1 MNQIFVPI
9 QITKDEF
16 MITNAVFNPKNI
28 DTMHRRS
35 ILMKSN
41 FRASQ
46 LNQDRARDA
55 YKKLTNFKEQILFFK
70 QILQDLR
77 YYQQKKNSLFTTDL
91 FKKC

>member
-1 MNQIFVPI
+1 
-9 QITKDEF
+9 

-55 YKKLTNFKEQILFFK
+55 YKKLTNFK
-70 QILQDLR
+70 
-77 YYQQKKNSLFTTDL
+77 
-91 FKKC
+91 